1 MFDFYFTATDPANDM
16 MVVIAR
22 DLIRQVATPG
32 MSWTCQPVSRQEFER
47 TIDSWFRQP
56 RKIPLGLFI
65 DLGRRK
71 MRSGVME
78 HMQDRHPLGRHS
90 ESARAELRGII

>member
-1 MFDFYFTATDPANDM
+1 MFNFNFTAASPANDM
-16 MVVIAR
+16 VMVISRYLV
-22 DLIRQVATPG
+22 RQTAITSLSGVRQA
-32 MSWTCQPVSRQEFER
+32 VSRQEFQR

-71 MRSGVME
+71 MRPGVME
-78 HMQDRHPLGRHS
+78 HMQDRHALRRHS
-90 ESARAELRGII
+90 ESARAELRGIL

>member
-1 MFDFYFTATDPANDM
+1 MFDFYFTATDPANNMM
-16 MVVIAR
+16 MVVAR
-22 DLIRQVATPG
+22 NLIGQVAAPG
-32 MSWTCQPVSRQEFER
+32 MGWMRQSVSGEEFQR

-56 RKIPLGLFI
+56 RKIPLGLFK

-71 MRSGVME
+71 MRSSVVE
-78 HMQDRHPLGRHS
+78 HMQDSHPLGRHS